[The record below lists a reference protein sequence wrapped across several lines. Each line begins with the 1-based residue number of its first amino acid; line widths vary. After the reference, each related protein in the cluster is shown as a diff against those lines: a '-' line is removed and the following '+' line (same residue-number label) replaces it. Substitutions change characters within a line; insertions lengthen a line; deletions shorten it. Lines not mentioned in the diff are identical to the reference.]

1 MILAESYQSLMT
13 EYNQE
18 ELVCEMTVSDEN
30 GRKHTMSEVFLPY
43 KHIKLPDP
51 RLKYQITE
59 SDDKFVVTITAEA
72 FAAFVELDLIEADA
86 IFADNYFNISGN
98 EAVTVELKK
107 SDIWN
112 KEKINIS
119 ELDRTLKIRSL
130 FDTYQS

>member
-1 MILAESYQSLMT
+1 MYIPFSYYL
-13 EYNQE
+13 QE
-18 ELVCEMTVSDEN
+18 
-30 GRKHTMSEVFLPY
+30 
-43 KHIKLPDP
+43 IKI
-51 RLKYQITE
+51 RFIIFFEKYQITE